1 MNTLTTNSTLIDS
14 LPEATKKIAL
24 SPKISEVPNLESI
37 IRQLYNF
44 AAEYTGIKGSITED
58 KLNKAVHYSTLDIQ
72 HQFPYLRVE
81 EIKTAVN
88 NGVRGVYGDNY
99 GLNAA
104 TFNKWLVNYIQQT
117 REDLMRP
124 YIDVIKQI
132 NQAKTD
138 ELFAEKE
145 RKLQEDMKS
154 KHNLQSVKEMTLQL
168 YKKNRIIMYG
178 GGELYRSLVASGE
191 IVDNW
196 EQYINKV
203 AQWAKNEKLKRMSNG
218 QKHNDLTEVL
228 QAIQSNA
235 IDKVQLQ
242 CRQMILQEWIERQ
255 ICTIK

>member
-1 MNTLTTNSTLIDS
+1 MNTLTTNSTLINS

-24 SPKISEVPNLESI
+24 SPKVEDVPNIESM

-44 AAEYTGIKGSITED
+44 AAEYMGIKASLSED
-58 KLNKAVHYSTLDIQ
+58 AMNKAVHYSTLDIQ
-72 HQFPYLRVE
+72 HTYPYLRTE

-117 REDLMRP
+117 RDELMQP
-124 YIDVIKQI
+124 YIETLKKI

-145 RKLQEDMKS
+145 KQLQADMKS
-154 KHNLQSVKEMTLQL
+154 KHNLQSVKEMTIQL

-178 GGELYRSLVASGE
+178 GGELYRALVASGE
-191 IVDNW
+191 IIDNW
-196 EQYINKV
+196 EEYTGKV
-203 AQWAKNEKLKRMSNG
+203 EQWAKTEKLKRIHNG

-242 CRQMILQEWIERQ
+242 CRQMILQEWIEKQ
-255 ICTIK
+255 L